1 MRARTRVR
9 GWAKLSERKSAAR
22 GIAELYTMRRDRF
35 LKTLA
40 VVPLLGTLARL
51 RGFVS
56 GLPPSP
62 RMPVLFLGH
71 GSPMNAIEENDFV
84 RGFRE
89 VAATLPRPRAIV
101 CVSAHWETRG
111 TRVTAMP
118 QPRTIHDF
126 SGFPPELYRVHYP
139 APGDAGLA
147 AEVRGLARK
156 TLIEDDHAWGL
167 DHGAWSVLRHLFPL
181 ADIPVVQLSL
191 NTELDPAGHL
201 ALAAELRALRERGVL
216 IVGSGNIVHNLGLV
230 AWDKLNVDGY
240 AYGWAEEARTTI
252 NELILKGDTG
262 SLATIRSRGK
272 AYALAIPTPE
282 HYLPLLYTMGLRT
295 ERDDVRLFNDAHVGG
310 SLTMTSV
317 VVG

>member
-1 MRARTRVR
+1 
-9 GWAKLSERKSAAR
+9 
-22 GIAELYTMRRDRF
+22 MRRDRF

-40 VVPLLGTLARL
+40 VLPLLGTLARL

-126 SGFPPELYRVHYP
+126 RGFPPELYRVQYP

-191 NTELDPAGHL
+191 NTQLDPVGHL
-201 ALAAELRALRERGVL
+201 ALAAELQTLRDRGVL

-230 AWDKLNVDGY
+230 AWDKLNVDGF
-240 AYGWAEEARTTI
+240 AYDWAAEARSTI
-252 NELILKGDTG
+252 NELILKGDAS

-272 AYALAIPTPE
+272 AFSLAIPTPE
-282 HYLPLLYTMGLRT
+282 HYLPLLYIMGLRT
-295 ERDDVRLFNDAHVGG
+295 PQDDVRLFNDAHLGG

>member
-1 MRARTRVR
+1 
-9 GWAKLSERKSAAR
+9 
-22 GIAELYTMRRDRF
+22 MRRDRF
-35 LKTLA
+35 LKTFA
-40 VVPLLGTLARL
+40 VVTLLGTLARL
-51 RGFVS
+51 KGFAS
-56 GLPPSP
+56 GLPYTPP
-62 RMPVLFLGH
+62 MPVLFLGH

-126 SGFPPELYRVHYP
+126 RGFPPELYRVQYP

-167 DHGAWSVLRHLFPL
+167 DHGAWSVLRHIFPL

-191 NTELDPAGHL
+191 NTQLDPAGHL
-201 ALAAELRALRERGVL
+201 ALAAELQTLRDRGVL

-230 AWDKLNVDGY
+230 AWDKLNVDGF
-240 AYGWAEEARTTI
+240 AYDWAAEARSTI
-252 NELILKGDTG
+252 NELILKGDAS

-272 AYALAIPTPE
+272 AFSLAIPTPE
-282 HYLPLLYTMGLRT
+282 HYLPLLYIMGLRT

>member
-1 MRARTRVR
+1 
-9 GWAKLSERKSAAR
+9 
-22 GIAELYTMRRDRF
+22 MRRDRF

-51 RGFVS
+51 KGFAS
-56 GLPPSP
+56 GLPYTP

-89 VAATLPRPRAIV
+89 VAARIPRPRGIV

-126 SGFPPELYRVHYP
+126 HGFPPELYAVQYP
-139 APGDAGLA
+139 ALGDPLLAG
-147 AEVRGLARK
+147 EVRDLARK
-156 TLIEDDHAWGL
+156 THIEDDHAWGL

-181 ADIPVVQLSL
+181 ADVPVVQMSL
-191 NTELDPAGHL
+191 NTALDPAGHF
-201 ALAAELRALRERGVL
+201 ALATELAALRDRGVL

-230 AWDKLNVDGY
+230 AWDELSTPGFAFD
-240 AYGWAEEARTTI
+240 WAAEARATI
-252 NELILKGDTG
+252 NGLILDGDY
-262 SLATIRSRGK
+262 SALLDIRSRGT
-272 AYALAIPTPE
+272 AFRQAIPTPE
-282 HYLPLLYTMGLRT
+282 HYLPLLYVLAQRT
-295 ERDDVRLFNDAHVGG
+295 PRDSVRLFNDVPVAG

>member
-1 MRARTRVR
+1 
-9 GWAKLSERKSAAR
+9 
-22 GIAELYTMRRDRF
+22 MRRDRF

-51 RGFVS
+51 KGFAS
-56 GLPPSP
+56 GLPYTPP
-62 RMPVLFLGH
+62 MPVLFLGH

-89 VAATLPRPRAIV
+89 VAARIPRPRGIV

-126 SGFPPELYRVHYP
+126 RGFPPELYAVQYP
-139 APGDAGLA
+139 ALGDPLLAG
-147 AEVRGLARK
+147 EVRDLARK

-167 DHGAWSVLRHLFPL
+167 DHGAWSVLRHLYPE

-191 NTELDPAGHL
+191 DTQLDPAGHL

-230 AWDKLNVDGY
+230 AWDKLHVDGY

-252 NELILKGDTG
+252 NELILNGDTG

>member
-1 MRARTRVR
+1 M
-9 GWAKLSERKSAAR
+9 
-22 GIAELYTMRRDRF
+22 
-35 LKTLA
+35 KTLA
-40 VVPLLGTLARL
+40 VLPLLGTLARL

-126 SGFPPELYRVHYP
+126 RGFPPELYRVQYP

-191 NTELDPAGHL
+191 NTQLDPVGHL
-201 ALAAELRALRERGVL
+201 ALAAELQTLRDRGVL
-216 IVGSGNIVHNLGLV
+216 IVGSGNIVHNLGLM
-230 AWDKLNVDGY
+230 AWDKLNVDGF
-240 AYGWAEEARTTI
+240 AYDWAAEARSTI
-252 NELILKGDTG
+252 NELILKGDAS

-272 AYALAIPTPE
+272 AFSLAIPTPE
-282 HYLPLLYTMGLRT
+282 HYLPLLYIMGLRT
-295 ERDDVRLFNDAHVGG
+295 PQDDVRLFNDAHLGG